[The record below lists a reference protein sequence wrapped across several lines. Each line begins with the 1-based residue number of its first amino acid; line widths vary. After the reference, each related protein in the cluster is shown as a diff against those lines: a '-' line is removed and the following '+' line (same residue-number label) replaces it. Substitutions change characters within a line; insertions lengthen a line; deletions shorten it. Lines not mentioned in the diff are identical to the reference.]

1 MYDNIFNGENNMTTL
16 DFLLSEYD
24 WCLAQYARLGY
35 AHYMLRAMELEVRIE
50 ELNQDSMYESFSK
63 AA

>member
-1 MYDNIFNGENNMTTL
+1 MTTL